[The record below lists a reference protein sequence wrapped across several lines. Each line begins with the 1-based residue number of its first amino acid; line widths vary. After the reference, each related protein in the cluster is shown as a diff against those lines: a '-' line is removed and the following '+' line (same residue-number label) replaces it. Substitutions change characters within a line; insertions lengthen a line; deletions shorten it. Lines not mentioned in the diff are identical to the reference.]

1 MKCNRWRKR
10 NDAPECTDVGRCDP
24 GVFEDNAELRGK
36 ILEIRV
42 MRAWGEILGPMVA
55 QYTRNIY
62 VKDKVLYV
70 SLTSSVLRSELV
82 LCRERLVKSLN
93 DYAGSEVIQDIV
105 IR

>member
-1 MKCNRWRKR
+1 MMHR
-10 NDAPECTDVGRCDP
+10 NGPPVGVAIRV
-24 GVFEDNAELRGK
+24 VFVEKAAVRGN
-36 ILEIRV
+36 LLVIRV
-42 MRAWGEILGPMVA
+42 MRGWGEILGPMVA